1 MKFLRSSLHG
11 YHSHR
16 YVFLVTSEIWS
27 LQIDTPTVPG
37 SKKELSVSVSKD
49 SIGEMYII
57 LN

>member
-1 MKFLRSSLHG
+1 MKFLHSSLHD

-27 LQIDTPTVPG
+27 LQIDTPTVLG
-37 SKKELSVSVSKD
+37 SKKGLSVSVSKD